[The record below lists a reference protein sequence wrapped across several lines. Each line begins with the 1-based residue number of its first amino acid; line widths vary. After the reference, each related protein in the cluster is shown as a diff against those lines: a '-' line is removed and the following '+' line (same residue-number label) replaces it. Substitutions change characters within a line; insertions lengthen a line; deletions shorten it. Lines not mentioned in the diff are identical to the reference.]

1 MTKNL
6 KSNIFKELINK
17 PGKKISVLID
27 PDKHNKK
34 SLIELISAADS
45 AHIDFFMIG
54 GSLLLRPIDQTISI
68 IKKLSKTPLIL
79 FPGNLLQL
87 SKNVDAMLLLSL
99 ISGRN
104 PELLIGNHVIAAPII
119 KESGIETIPTG
130 YMIIGTG
137 KTTSVEYISNTRPI
151 PDDKPD
157 IAVATA
163 IAGELLGLK
172 LIYLDAGSGAE
183 KPVPEKMINQV
194 KQNLKI
200 PLIVGGGIRT
210 IEHVKKACG
219 SGADIIIVGNILEQN
234 PGLISKFCEIVHH
247 WE

>member
-34 SLIELISAADS
+34 SLTELISAADS
-45 AHIDFFMIG
+45 SHIDFFMIG
-54 GSLLLRPIDQTISI
+54 GSLLLKPIDETINI

-137 KTTSVEYISNTRPI
+137 KTTSVEYISNTRSI
-151 PDDKPD
+151 PSDKSD

-163 IAGELLGLK
+163 MAGELLGLK

-183 KPVPEKMINQV
+183 KPVPEKMIKEV

-210 IEHVKKACG
+210 IEHVNKACE

>member
-1 MTKNL
+1 MTTNEISTIYTKII
-6 KSNIFKELINK
+6 KK

-27 PDKHNKK
+27 PDKHTEH
-34 SLIELISAADS
+34 SLEELIVCSDNAK
-45 AHIDFFMIG
+45 IDFFMVG
-54 GSLLLRPIDQTISI
+54 GSILLKPIEQTICNIKSI
-68 IKKLSKTPLIL
+68 SRTPLVL

-87 SKNVDAMLLLSL
+87 SRNVDAMLLLSL

-119 KESGIETIPTG
+119 KSTGIETIPTG

-137 KTTSVEYISNTRPI
+137 KTTSVEYISNTKPI
-151 PDDKPD
+151 PSEKPD

-183 KPVPEKMINQV
+183 NPVSGEMIRMV
-194 KQNLKI
+194 KYNLKI
-200 PLIVGGGIRT
+200 PLIVGGGLRSIQQ
-210 IEHVKKACG
+210 IKNACDG
-219 SGADIIIVGNILEQN
+219 GADILVVGNILEQN
-234 PGLISKFCEIVHH
+234 TALISEFSDLVHQY
-247 WE
+247 E